1 MLASL
6 NDKGGNARMAWLS
19 HRPAAGAARVDPE
32 RFSQPGRPRSGKT
45 PRQPA
50 PRDGAESARP
60 GQCAAPHTVFPAMN
74 ALHHRCQDG
83 EPSRHRHAGPH
94 TSQHRHGCVAT
105 AFEYSCYG

>member
-19 HRPAAGAARVDPE
+19 HQPAAGAARVDPE

-50 PRDGAESARP
+50 PQDGAPNPP
-60 GQCAAPHTVFPAMN
+60 GLVSVQPRIPFF
-74 ALHHRCQDG
+74 R
-83 EPSRHRHAGPH
+83 R
-94 TSQHRHGCVAT
+94 
-105 AFEYSCYG
+105 